1 MRIVGS
7 VKPQRNPSK
16 SIQFWFCLRE
26 LHFIKNIMHKLLS
39 GNLKTEKLIV
49 KIPNLPLSLAG
60 LKLVQMSDFHY
71 DNDLL
76 STKMLTEAIA
86 VSNTAKPD
94 LVILTGDY
102 VNTIARPIHQLAPE
116 LKNLESRFGVYAVL
130 GNHDIYYPS
139 SKSEIINALTNVG
152 INVLWN
158 QIAYPVGET
167 LPLVGLADFYS
178 REFNPE
184 LIMNQLDSTTPR
196 IVLSHNPDTAEIL
209 QKWRVDLQLSGH
221 THGGQIVIPGK
232 SPAIVYYIKII
243 EKIPKKIRRKLPFL
257 HQTHSILKHWKWS
270 EGLHQVGN
278 NQLYV
283 NRGLGTYFPGRLF
296 CPPEVTIITLEGE

>member
-1 MRIVGS
+1 MRIVGW
-7 VKPQRNPSK
+7 VKRQCNPTK

-71 DNDLL
+71 DDDLL
-76 STKMLTEAIA
+76 STKMLIEAIA

-102 VNTIARPIHQLAPE
+102 VNTIARPIHQLALE

-130 GNHDIYYPS
+130 GNHDIYYSS

-184 LIMNQLDSTTPR
+184 LIMNQLDSNTPR

-232 SPAIVYYIKII
+232 RPAIVYYIKII
-243 EKIPKKIRRKLPFL
+243 EKIPKKIRRKFSFL
-257 HQTHSILKHWKWS
+257 HQTHAILKHWKWS

>member
-1 MRIVGS
+1 
-7 VKPQRNPSK
+7 
-16 SIQFWFCLRE
+16 
-26 LHFIKNIMHKLLS
+26 MHKLLTGALS
-39 GNLKTEKLIV
+39 TEKLTV

-71 DNDLL
+71 DNGLL
-76 STKMLTEAIA
+76 SEKMLTEAIA
-86 VSNTAKPD
+86 VSNAAKPD

-102 VNTIARPIHQLAPE
+102 VNTIAKPIHQLASR
-116 LKNLESRFGVYAVL
+116 LKNLESRYGVYAIL

-139 SKSEIINALTNVG
+139 SKLEITNALTNVG

-158 QIAYPVGET
+158 QIAYPLGEK

-184 LIMNQLDSTTPR
+184 AIMNQLDSTTPR
-196 IVLSHNPDTAEIL
+196 IVLSHHPDTAEIL
-209 QKWRVDLQLSGH
+209 KKWRVDLQLSGH
-221 THGGQIVIPGK
+221 SHGGQIVIPGLG
-232 SPAIVYYIKII
+232 PAMIYYAKIVK
-243 EKIPKKIRRKLPFL
+243 KIPKKLIRKLPFL
-257 HQTHSILKHWKWS
+257 RKTHSLLSHWQWS
-270 EGLHQVGN
+270 EGLHIVGN

-296 CPPEVTIITLEGE
+296 CPPEVTIIILKTA

>member
-1 MRIVGS
+1 
-7 VKPQRNPSK
+7 
-16 SIQFWFCLRE
+16 
-26 LHFIKNIMHKLLS
+26 MHKLLTGALS
-39 GNLKTEKLIV
+39 TEKLTV

-71 DNDLL
+71 DNGLL
-76 STKMLTEAIA
+76 SEKMLTEAIA
-86 VSNTAKPD
+86 VSNAAKPD

-102 VNTIARPIHQLAPE
+102 VNTIAKPIHQLALR
-116 LKNLESRFGVYAVL
+116 LKNLESRYGVYAIL

-139 SKSEIINALTNVG
+139 SKLEITNALTNVG

-158 QIAYPVGET
+158 QIAYPLGEK

-184 LIMNQLDSTTPR
+184 AIMNQLDSTTPR
-196 IVLSHNPDTAEIL
+196 IVLSHHPDTAEIL
-209 QKWRVDLQLSGH
+209 KKWRVDLQLSGH
-221 THGGQIVIPGK
+221 SHGGQIVIPGLG
-232 SPAIVYYIKII
+232 PAMIYYAKIVK
-243 EKIPKKIRRKLPFL
+243 KIPKKLIRKLPFL
-257 HQTHSILKHWKWS
+257 RKTHSILRHWQWS
-270 EGLHQVGN
+270 QGLHKVGN

-296 CPPEVTIITLEGE
+296 CPPEVTIIILKTA

>member
-1 MRIVGS
+1 
-7 VKPQRNPSK
+7 
-16 SIQFWFCLRE
+16 
-26 LHFIKNIMHKLLS
+26 MHKLLS

-49 KIPNLPLSLAG
+49 KIPSLPLSLAG

-102 VNTIARPIHQLAPE
+102 VNTIARPIHQLALE

-139 SKSEIINALTNVG
+139 SKPEIINALTNVG

-158 QIAYPVGET
+158 QIAYPVGKT
-167 LPLVGLADFYS
+167 LPLVGLADIYS

-232 SPAIVYYIKII
+232 RPVIVYYIKII
-243 EKIPKKIRRKLPFL
+243 EKIPKKIRRKFPFL
-257 HQTHSILKHWKWS
+257 HQTHAILKHWKWS

-296 CPPEVTIITLEGE
+296 CPPEVTIITLEGEGE

>member
-1 MRIVGS
+1 
-7 VKPQRNPSK
+7 
-16 SIQFWFCLRE
+16 
-26 LHFIKNIMHKLLS
+26 MHKLLTGALS
-39 GNLKTEKLIV
+39 TEKLTV

-71 DNDLL
+71 DNGLL
-76 STKMLTEAIA
+76 SEKMLTEAIA
-86 VSNTAKPD
+86 ISNAAKPD

-102 VNTIARPIHQLAPE
+102 VNTIAKPIHQLASR
-116 LKNLESRFGVYAVL
+116 LKNLESRYGVYAIL

-139 SKSEIINALTNVG
+139 SKLEITNALTNVG

-158 QIAYPVGET
+158 QIAYPLGEK

-184 LIMNQLDSTTPR
+184 AIMNQLDSTTPR
-196 IVLSHNPDTAEIL
+196 IVLSHHPDTAEIL
-209 QKWRVDLQLSGH
+209 KKWRVDLQLSGH
-221 THGGQIVIPGK
+221 SHGGQIVIPGLG
-232 SPAIVYYIKII
+232 PAMIYYAKIVK
-243 EKIPKKIRRKLPFL
+243 KIPKKLIRKLPFL
-257 HQTHSILKHWKWS
+257 RKTHSILSHWQWS
-270 EGLHQVGN
+270 EGLHIVGN

-296 CPPEVTIITLEGE
+296 CPPEVTIIILKTA

>member
-16 SIQFWFCLRE
+16 SIQFWFCWRE

-167 LPLVGLADFYS
+167 LPLVGLADIYS

-243 EKIPKKIRRKLPFL
+243 EKIPNKIRRKLPFL
-257 HQTHSILKHWKWS
+257 HQTHTILKHWKWS